1 MPDNV
6 DALYV
11 PPSAEPVVKVLVVDG
26 DPSCAQSLDLA
37 LRSRSRRRDD
47 LPYQVTAVYDST
59 EALARLALG
68 GWDVLVTDMQI
79 PGLDGLALIDAA
91 RVLIPN
97 LGIVLVTGRATVDT
111 TVTALRDGI
120 QDVLVTP
127 TTPTEVAESVTRVVR
142 GLRRAATVGQHRVL
156 AIGAHPDDVEIGV
169 GGTLLAHQA
178 AGIEIVVL
186 TLSRGAVG
194 GTTEQRARESQHAAE
209 MLGARLFHLDLPDT
223 MISAGPPT
231 VPAIEAVVAE
241 VRPTT
246 VYVHSGNDQHQDHH
260 ATFRAAT
267 VACRQVPRLY
277 CYQSPSSSLNF
288 HPNRFVPID
297 DWFEAKI
304 GVLRCYQSQM
314 ALRAYLDP
322 ELIRATAR
330 YWGFHGRTRFAEP
343 LEVVRDVAGSSL
355 AGQEPPALAARPPHV
370 PSQRN
375 GPGQLAAASAEVP
388 GVPAR

>member
-1 MPDNV
+1 MSDNV
-6 DALYV
+6 DAPYV
-11 PPSAEPVVKVLVVDG
+11 PRPAEPVVKVLVVAFDL
-26 DPSCAQSLDLA
+26 SCAQSLDLA
-37 LRSRSRRRDD
+37 LRSRSRRQDD
-47 LPYQVTAVYDST
+47 LPYQVTAVHDST

-68 GWDVLVTDMQI
+68 GWDVLVTDMR
-79 PGLDGLALIDAA
+79 PGLDGLSLVDMA

-97 LGIVLVTGRATVDT
+97 LGVVMLTEPATVDT
-111 TVTALRDGI
+111 SVTALGDGT
-120 QDVLVTP
+120 QDVLVKP
-127 TTPTEVAESVTRVVR
+127 TAPTEVAESVTRVVR

-156 AIGAHPDDVEIGV
+156 AIGAHPDDVELGV

-194 GTTEQRARESQHAAE
+194 GTTDQRARESQHAAE

-277 CYQSPSSSLNF
+277 CYQSPSSSLDF

-304 GVLRCYQSQM
+304 G
-314 ALRAYLDP
+314 
-322 ELIRATAR
+322 
-330 YWGFHGRTRFAEP
+330 
-343 LEVVRDVAGSSL
+343 
-355 AGQEPPALAARPPHV
+355 
-370 PSQRN
+370 
-375 GPGQLAAASAEVP
+375 
-388 GVPAR
+388 